1 MEKDSLDI
9 RSYRIRAN
17 EEKHLI
23 LPEHPYSIILV
34 VETDQILPKW
44 RNWIC
49 EQIVYSKHCIQA
61 MVTGYEC
68 SIWHD
73 VLDETYLVFTTI
85 NHQPII
91 AL

>member
-9 RSYRIRAN
+9 RSYRIRSN
-17 EEKHLI
+17 EEKHLF
-23 LPEHPYSIILV
+23 LPRYPYSIILV

-61 MVTGYEC
+61 MVTGYKC

-73 VLDETYLVFTTI
+73 VLDETYLFFTTI